1 MNTFFKQFS
10 CFLFILFFT
19 CSQIEAR
26 DSKFFYKYVHLS
38 SNNNKN
44 YVTVP
49 STVQS
54 SAPAPAPAPLTSQI
68 SNAPAPLGAEIG
80 DVPTPAPAPIESDNA
95 YYGLYG
101 KGSSSDQ
108 FPFKTTTTT
117 TTDGGDDEF
126 STEEFKMEN
135 LNEVN
140 SRESNNYNNNF
151 YPDNYNNN
159 GYSKSYTKG
168 NTVDPQGMSDT
179 RSLENGK
186 YYYDINSENYNP
198 NSGYEPM
205 RETSNEEGYYNQK
218 SKYEFDSMEEY
229 EKKNNYADVQ
239 TDQYIP

>member
-19 CSQIEAR
+19 CSQVEAR
-26 DSKFFYKYVHLS
+26 DSKFFYKYVHFS
-38 SNNNKN
+38 NNNNKN

-49 STVQS
+49 SSIQS
-54 SAPAPAPAPLTSQI
+54 LAPTPAPAPLTSQI
-68 SNAPAPLGAEIG
+68 NNAPAPLGAEIG
-80 DVPTPAPAPIESDNA
+80 DVLVPAPAPIESANA

-101 KGSSSDQ
+101 KGSSSNQ

-117 TTDGGDDEF
+117 TTEGGDDEF
-126 STEEFKMEN
+126 STEEFRMEN
-135 LNEVN
+135 FNELN

-159 GYSKSYTKG
+159 GYTTESYT
-168 NTVDPQGMSDT
+168 VRPQGMSDT

-186 YYYDINSENYNP
+186 YYYDIKNDNYNP
-198 NSGYEPM
+198 NSGYEPT
-205 RETSNEEGYYNQK
+205 RETNNEEGYYNQK

-229 EKKNNYADVQ
+229 EKKNNYPDVLH
-239 TDQYIP
+239 DKYVP